1 MKTWQKIALVIIAV
15 VGVAL
20 CIKSC
25 VDKKQPDLTMAYIGN
40 GFVNL
45 EKYEESVGELYDY
58 CTDVNNDGEVVID
71 IMEIS
76 YNKELSQADK
86 SNSSQKMTNAV
97 GNGAARLYLIEEEYV
112 KKNLDVGVFA
122 DLSDIAGDY
131 DSVITN
137 SSGEVVAI
145 GVFGNEKVARLGI
158 EPEKNLYLA
167 VRKITEMDNVWR
179 ENVQEESAAAM
190 NVAGYILED

>member
-1 MKTWQKIALVIIAV
+1 MKTWHKIALAIIAI
-15 VGVAL
+15 VGVML
-20 CIKSC
+20 CVKSC

-58 CTDVNNDGEVVID
+58 CTDVNNDGETVVD

-86 SNSSQKMTNAV
+86 SNSSQKMANAV
-97 GNGAARLYLIEEEYV
+97 GNGAARLYFIEEEYV
-112 KKNLDVGVFA
+112 KKNLDVGVFE
-122 DLSDIAGDY
+122 DLTDFATDGDTVIKDSDGR
-131 DSVITN
+131 
-137 SSGEVVAI
+137 VVAI
-145 GVFGNEKVARLGI
+145 GVFGNEKVAKIGI

-167 VRKITEMDNVWR
+167 IREITEMDNVWR
-179 ENVQEESAAAM
+179 DNVQGENAAAR
-190 NVAGYILED
+190 NVAKYILED